1 MEFILEK
8 GDLRYIAAVLAHL
21 DTVIASPSKNSII
34 ARDYTDTRM
43 LVYSLGD
50 EPEGEMPGDV
60 GLYAPAIS
68 KVAGRATG
76 DTRFTITDRGLVAE
90 FGSTTYRLN
99 LVESTSETKVPTV
112 TSGPHREAESVDSE
126 SASKPKVPTVTS
138 TGTIRARAA
147 DMHGALKDVDATGA
161 QGVVIA
167 ITKDGPELRGD
178 GDGSIDCW
186 IPIPGAESDGTGYSR
201 LSLDLLLPCM
211 PKTADLALEITLSP
225 KGPAIMRFGGNMT
238 YYQAPRL

>member
-1 MEFILEK
+1 MEFVLEK
-8 GDLRYIAAVLAHL
+8 GDLRYIATVLAHL
-21 DTVIASPSKNSII
+21 DTVTASPSKNAII
-34 ARDYTDTRM
+34 ASDYTDTRM
-43 LVYSLGD
+43 LVCSLGD

-68 KVAGRATG
+68 KVAGRTTG
-76 DTRFTITDRGLVAE
+76 DTRFTITDSGLVAE

-99 LVESTSETKVPTV
+99 LVESASQTKVPTV
-112 TSGPHREAESVDSE
+112 TG
-126 SASKPKVPTVTS
+126 TG

-161 QGVVIA
+161 QGVMIA
-167 ITKDGPELRGD
+167 ITKNGPELRGD

-186 IPIPGAESDGTGYSR
+186 IPIPGAESTGTGYSR

-211 PKTADLALEITLSP
+211 PKAADLALEITLSP
-225 KGPAIMRFGGNMT
+225 KKPAMMRVGDNMT